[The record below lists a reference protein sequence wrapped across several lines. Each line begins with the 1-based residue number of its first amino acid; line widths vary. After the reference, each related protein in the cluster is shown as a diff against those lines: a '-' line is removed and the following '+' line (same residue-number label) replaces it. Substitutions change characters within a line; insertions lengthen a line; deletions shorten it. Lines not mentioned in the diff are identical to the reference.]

1 MDRCN
6 ASMAKASTESGLQGA
21 LGSLFGFHALLLASS
36 KVAFQMVVLIQS
48 VCSADGPKGEACV
61 EVVESQDATMEG
73 EASDQVVPAVD
84 SQGLDVSNGEIVS
97 PLLSLAEPEP
107 HAFSPSL
114 ECAPAPECVSVAP
127 LPPPENL
134 SNGGAVVVDD
144 GSDGEGSG
152 EESQAKMM
160 EVESLNLDMF
170 HVSGESE
177 EETVD
182 FLRRRDQQT
191 AMKEDAP
198 PRKGKGR
205 GKGKG
210 KGRGRGK
217 KQQKGDYEEEEVFPE
232 ETVDKPAGKSKKSNG
247 RLEGKGK
254 VEKVKAEKKSKG
266 EKKSKAEKV
275 GEEPG
280 VTGKATKRKAKALE
294 EKKEQSAAPKVRKP
308 RQANKKAKANP
319 ATSAASAPEPAPDA
333 VPDVCHCLFEAGPL
347 GAPDVPPDAPAPNPK
362 PRQQG
367 TRVPEKTKKQLIP
380 SIKSY
385 SHSYVV
391 PYWSR
396 SAVGLKVRNAS
407 GSLSQAGLVY
417 CVCVCCSFWCR
428 KTFRF
433 VFVVCKSCSIY
444 EVQVR

>member
-1 MDRCN
+1 
-6 ASMAKASTESGLQGA
+6 
-21 LGSLFGFHALLLASS
+21 
-36 KVAFQMVVLIQS
+36 
-48 VCSADGPKGEACV
+48 
-61 EVVESQDATMEG
+61 MEG
-73 EASDQVVPAVD
+73 KASDQVVPAVD

-107 HAFSPSL
+107 HASSPSL
-114 ECAPAPECVSVAP
+114 ECAPAPECVSAAP
-127 LPPPENL
+127 LPLPENL
-134 SNGGAVVVDD
+134 SNGDDVVVDD
-144 GSDGEGSG
+144 GSGGEGSG

-217 KQQKGDYEEEEVFPE
+217 KQQKDDHEEEVFPE

-247 RLEGKGK
+247 KLEGKGK
-254 VEKVKAEKKSKG
+254 VEKVKA

-308 RQANKKAKANP
+308 RQANKKAKAIP
-319 ATSAASAPEPAPDA
+319 ATSAASAPEPVPDA

-347 GAPDVPPDAPAPNPK
+347 DAPDVPPDAPAPNPK

-380 SIKSY
+380 LIKSY

-396 SAVGLKVRNAS
+396 SAVGLKVRSAS
-407 GSLSQAGLVY
+407 GSLSQAGLVS

-428 KTFRF
+428 KTVRF